1 MKNASFHLNL
11 LSEAEK
17 MSSSPIRLR
26 VMMPILAILTV
37 IGMMVW
43 WGMLTTQTILV
54 HAKTSSIREEL
65 SSKKSAHDAIVGNMN
80 LANEESAQLQQLEMY
95 RGGCRSWGATFASIA
110 EVLPIKMQMVR
121 LEIPE
126 PPPQMLRD
134 PRNPRMPP
142 LLGPTNDTE
151 SATLVMTGRAAR
163 DTTIVAFMESL
174 EGAAFTNRLGR
185 AVVRSV
191 QQEAQSSQK
200 EGSPRLL
207 AFEIECS
214 ATDRR
219 FAK

>member
-1 MKNASFHLNL
+1 MKNAAFHLNL

-17 MSSSPIRLR
+17 MSSSPIRIR
-26 VMMPILAILTV
+26 VMMPILAILAV
-37 IGMMVW
+37 VGMMVW
-43 WGMLTTQTILV
+43 WGMLTTQAILV
-54 HAKTSSIREEL
+54 RARTASVREEL
-65 SSKKSAHDAIVGNMN
+65 ASKKGAHDAIVGNMN
-80 LANEESAQLQQLEMY
+80 LANEEAAQLQQLEMY
-95 RGGCRSWGATFASIA
+95 RGGCTRWGETFASIA
-110 EVLPIKMQMVR
+110 EVLPVKMQLVR

-151 SATLVMTGRAAR
+151 SATLVLAGRAAR

-174 EGAAFTNRLGR
+174 EGPAFTNRLGR

-191 QQEAQSSQK
+191 QQEAQTVRK
-200 EGSPRLL
+200 VDATRLL
-207 AFEIECS
+207 AFEIECRAS
-214 ATDRR
+214 DRR

>member
-26 VMMPILAILTV
+26 VMMPILAILAV

-54 HAKTSSIREEL
+54 HTKTSSIREEL
-65 SSKKSAHDAIVGNMN
+65 VAKKTAHDAIVGNMN

-95 RGGCRSWGATFASIA
+95 RGGCVRWGATFAAIA
-110 EVLPIKMQMVR
+110 EAMPEKAQLVR

-126 PPPQMLRD
+126 PPPQVLRD
-134 PRNPRMPP
+134 PKNPKKPP
-142 LLGPTNDTE
+142 LLGPTDDTE
-151 SATLVMTGRAAR
+151 SVSLVITGRAAN
-163 DTTIVAFMESL
+163 DTTIEAFVKSL
-174 EGAAFTNRLGR
+174 KGAAFTNRLVR
-185 AVVRSV
+185 AEAKAK
-191 QQEAQSSQK
+191 QEAQSSQK
-200 EGSPRLL
+200 DDSQRLL
-207 AFEIECS
+207 AFEIECK

>member
-1 MKNASFHLNL
+1 MKNSSFHLNL

-17 MSSSPIRLR
+17 MSSSPTRLR

-43 WGMLTTQTILV
+43 WGMLTTQMLLV
-54 HAKTSSIREEL
+54 HTKTSSIREEL
-65 SSKKSAHDAIVGNMN
+65 TSKKNAHDAIVGNMN
-80 LANEESAQLQQLEMY
+80 LANEEAAQLQQLEMY

-110 EVLPIKMQMVR
+110 EVLPIKIQLVR

-126 PPPQMLRD
+126 PPPQVLYD
-134 PRNPRMPP
+134 PKNPKKPP

-151 SATLVMTGRAAR
+151 SVSLVLAGRAVR
-163 DTTIVAFMESL
+163 DTTIVTFMESL

-191 QQEAQSSQK
+191 QQEAQSAQNQDT
-200 EGSPRLL
+200 PRLL
-207 AFEIECS
+207 AFEIECR